1 MTSTWFPFSSGCS
14 ISTVT
19 TPLVMCLK
27 SSRTLNSVDET
38 IGSLFIMKLARHALK
53 LNQKEICDVVRWW
66 KDGAFM
72 GNLPFVRNRNVKS
85 YLGIDLGRLL
95 NLLELDLIATNDGLK
110 AAIQEQRAAS
120 ATAIGSTVG
129 DSSPAEAVTAK
140 EKLLDEKQESLGL
153 QIQHIPLAVKPREA
167 DWKLLLLDTDLNLE
181 DGPNAAGPSI
191 EHEFI
196 PSCSKRSP
204 LDGIVGSTTR
214 REMLP
219 QTPFVWLN
227 DVFTF
232 STLSLSSISF
242 LLEATEDDR
251 GLHSQLRQSW

>member
-1 MTSTWFPFSSGCS
+1 MKVGRSSGLTNG
-14 ISTVT
+14 TVLAYALEYNDEIGICFLT
-19 TPLVMCLK
+19 DFLVF
-27 SSRTLNSVDET
+27 VD
-38 IGSLFIMKLARHALK
+38 
-53 LNQKEICDVVRWW
+53 
-66 KDGAFM
+66 
-72 GNLPFVRNRNVKS
+72 
-85 YLGIDLGRLL
+85 
-95 NLLELDLIATNDGLK
+95 DGLWIS

-219 QTPFVWLN
+219 QVRRFNELSAI
-227 DVFTF
+227 VF
-232 STLSLSSISF
+232 SHGCSLRSIYS
-242 LLEATEDDR
+242 
-251 GLHSQLRQSW
+251 